1 MTREDVK
8 TQFPDATEEQITAI
22 LNINGNDLAEAKKK
36 NVDPK
41 MLKKLQEDSAAYEKL
56 KEAGLTDE
64 EKIQKALQD
73 AKDAEANYKRQS
85 SRLDV
90 EKILVA
96 AGLTEDDYKD
106 LIGGLVSEDAE
117 ASKTLATNLASMLAK
132 QKEAAVQKTKEELM
146 DGTKGAGGAGGAGGN
161 DGEKTDAEKFA
172 ETMLKENASDVKG
185 AASIIDAYK

>member
-1 MTREDVK
+1 MTREQIK
-8 TQFPDATEEQITAI
+8 EQFPDATEEQITAI
-22 LNINGNDLAEAKKK
+22 LNINGADLTEAKKK

-41 MLKKLQEDSAAYEKL
+41 VLKKLQEDSAAYEKL

-85 SRLDV
+85 NRLDV

-106 LIGGLVSEDAE
+106 LIDGLVSEDAE

-146 DGTKGAGGAGGAGGN
+146 DGTKGAGGAGGAGGSG
-161 DGEKTDAEKFA
+161 GEDES
-172 ETMLKENASDVKG
+172 EG
-185 AASIIDAYK
+185 AKYAQQYSAQYEVN

>member
-1 MTREDVK
+1 MTREQVK
-8 TQFPDATEEQITAI
+8 ELFPDATEEQITSL
-22 LNINGNDLAEAKKK
+22 LNINGTDITAAKKN

-41 MLKKLQEDSAAYEKL
+41 VLKKLQEDSAAYEKL

-96 AGLTEDDYKD
+96 AGLAEDDYKD
-106 LIGGLVSEDAE
+106 LIDGLVSEDAE

-132 QKEAAVQKTKEELM
+132 QREAAVQRTKEELM
-146 DGTKGAGGAGGAGGN
+146 DETKGAGGAGGAGGN

>member
-8 TQFPDATEEQITAI
+8 KQFPDATEEQITAI
-22 LNINGNDLAEAKKK
+22 LNINVNDLAEAKKK

-41 MLKKLQEDSAAYEKL
+41 VLKKLQEDSAAYEKL

-106 LIGGLVSEDAE
+106 LIDGLVSEDAE

-172 ETMLKENASDVKG
+172 ETMLKENASDVRG